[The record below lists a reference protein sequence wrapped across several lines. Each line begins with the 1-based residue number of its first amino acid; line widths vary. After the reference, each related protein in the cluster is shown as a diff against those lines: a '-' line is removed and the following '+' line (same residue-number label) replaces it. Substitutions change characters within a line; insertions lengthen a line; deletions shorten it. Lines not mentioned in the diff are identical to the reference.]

1 MINVKKIE
9 IPEGYEFECI
19 KDRKIILS
27 DMAGLPKTYNDCFK
41 YLGFIV
47 SVGSSSN
54 FVPDDGEPVE
64 ALCKLLICRNAWW
77 KMDEH
82 YRPDFNDHLIIKY
95 TIKCYKNNIINSQT
109 TIESCILA
117 FRTEEIRNRFYK
129 MFKDLIEQAKTLI

>member
-27 DMAGLPKTYNDCFK
+27 DMAGFPTTYDDCFK
-41 YLGFIV
+41 YLNFITG
-47 SVGSSSN
+47 VGGSN
-54 FVPDDGEPVE
+54 FVPDNCKEPIE

-95 TIKCYKNNIINSQT
+95 TIKCYKNNIVNSQT

-129 MFKDLIEQAKTLI
+129 TFKDLIEQAKTLI